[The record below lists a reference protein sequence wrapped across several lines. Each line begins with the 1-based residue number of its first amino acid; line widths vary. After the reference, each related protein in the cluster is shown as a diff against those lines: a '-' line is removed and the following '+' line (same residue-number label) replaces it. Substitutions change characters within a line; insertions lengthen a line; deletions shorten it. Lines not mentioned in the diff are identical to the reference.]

1 LLPINLSIA
10 GVSYHHPFDFFFSL
24 NRPIFMPANLCSF
37 SIKNFFKIE
46 NFYFYLKVNIGP
58 FIFLQMQVNQ
68 RSMQNL
74 KIGLNFRLTFNV

>member
-10 GVSYHHPFDFFFSL
+10 GVSYHHQFDFFFSL
-24 NRPIFMPANLCSF
+24 NRPIIPPANLCSF
-37 SIKNFFKIE
+37 SIKNFFKIA
-46 NFYFYLKVNIGP
+46 NVYFYLKVNIGP